1 MTPGERKCNI
11 SQDNFDFYRLDVKAI
26 PDPFSTYSTLQE
38 APLNERGP
46 SHQFP
51 SPFEGSQQ

>member
-1 MTPGERKCNI
+1 MQQ
-11 SQDNFDFYRLDVKAI
+11 SLQDNLDFYRLDVKAI
-26 PDPFSTYSTLQE
+26 PDPCSTYSTLQE